1 MIHITGKI
9 KDGVLIPYED
19 LQFHN
24 ELRKLEGHDVEVTVN
39 SVRLRSNPQ
48 NRYYWGTLLYMIREE
63 LVSSGYQAGDL
74 VTGRTGN
81 LTRDI
86 VHEVMKELFAK
97 EELYHPETGR
107 VIALTKKSTKDMS
120 TKEFKLYIDNIRQ
133 WAVENLSLDIPDPS
147 HLYSI

>member
-1 MIHITGKI
+1 MIHITAKVSEGI
-9 KDGVLIPYED
+9 LVPYED
-19 LQFHN
+19 LQFQN
-24 ELRKLEGHDVEVTVN
+24 ELRKLEGHDVEVIIN

-63 LVSSGYQAGDL
+63 LESTGYQAGDL
-74 VTGRTGN
+74 AAGRTGN

-97 EELYHPETGR
+97 QELYHPETGR
-107 VIALTKKSTKDMS
+107 VIALTKKSTRDMS

-133 WAVENLSLDIPDPS
+133 WAVENLGLDIPDPS